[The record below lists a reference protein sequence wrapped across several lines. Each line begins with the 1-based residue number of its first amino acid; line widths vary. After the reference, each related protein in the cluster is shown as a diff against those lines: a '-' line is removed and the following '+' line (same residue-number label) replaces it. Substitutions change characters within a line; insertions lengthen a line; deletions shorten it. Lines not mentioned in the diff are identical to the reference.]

1 MPEPQRLQDMFTQLG
16 KMYNPLTLGKD
27 FFQTIQCP
35 VLVMA
40 GDRDQANPPLRVVST
55 AQMIPRSQVGLIPNC
70 THGVF
75 LENFPAVWAC
85 VVPFLK
91 Q

>member
-1 MPEPQRLQDMFTQLG
+1 MPEPDRLQEMFTLLG
-16 KMYNPLTLGKD
+16 DMYNHLTLGKD

-40 GDRDQANPPLRVVST
+40 GDRDQGNLPQRVVAT
-55 AQMIPRSQVGLIPNC
+55 AQMIRHSQIGIIPNS

-75 LENFPAVWAC
+75 LENFSAVWASIIL
-85 VVPFLK
+85 FLK